1 MDVKYNIRGISMKA
15 KNKIKTL
22 QKVTQIIAM
31 ASALLFCF
39 ALGVAVGQKMK
50 SYEPEF
56 EYKSPEQCL
65 NVCVDLFERMGC

>member
-1 MDVKYNIRGISMKA
+1 MKA
-15 KNKIKTL
+15 KNKTKTL

-39 ALGVAVGQKMK
+39 ALGVTVGQKMRD
-50 SYEPEF
+50 YEPEF

-65 NVCVDLFERMGC
+65 NVCVELFERMGC